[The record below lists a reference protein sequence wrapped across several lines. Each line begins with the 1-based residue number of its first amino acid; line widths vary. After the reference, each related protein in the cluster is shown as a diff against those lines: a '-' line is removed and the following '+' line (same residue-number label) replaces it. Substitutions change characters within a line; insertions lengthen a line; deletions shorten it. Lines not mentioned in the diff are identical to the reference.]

1 MQEERTYN
9 MEELDKTIKELHTF
23 QKWRR
28 GANIEMP
35 SPKEIGITI
44 DNAIKIL
51 RKQKR
56 NELGRFIK
64 NN

>member
-1 MQEERTYN
+1 

-35 SPKEIGITI
+35 NPKELGKTI
-44 DNAIKIL
+44 DNTIRIL
-51 RKQKR
+51 SEISKKSHKS
-56 NELGRFIK
+56 LAHG
-64 NN
+64 

>member
-1 MQEERTYN
+1 MQKINN
-9 MEELDKTIKELHTF
+9 MKELDKTIKELHTF

-35 SPKEIGITI
+35 DPKELGKTL

-51 RKQKR
+51 RKVKK
-56 NELGRFIK
+56 NTIEL
-64 NN
+64 

>member
-1 MQEERTYN
+1 

-35 SPKEIGITI
+35 NPKELGKTI
-44 DNAIKIL
+44 DNTIRIL
-51 RKQKR
+51 RKISKKSHKS
-56 NELGRFIK
+56 LSHG
-64 NN
+64 